1 MNRII
6 RALSVALGGALVLAG
21 FGASIAADL
30 TPEAKDTQV
39 MNARR
44 ENRILSTFNQDSGL
58 HAYDLTV
65 IVDGSSAALG
75 GVVESDVAKD
85 LAAQLASGT
94 NGIEHV
100 DNRIRVD
107 SRAVPR
113 KRDSNELKGGDAMSS
128 ASSARTNNRQGQ

>member
-6 RALSVALGGALVLAG
+6 RALIVALGGALMLVG
-21 FGASIAADL
+21 IGASIAADL
-30 TPEAKDTQV
+30 TPEAKDEQV

-44 ENRILSTFNQDSGL
+44 ESRILSTFNLDPRL

-75 GVVESDVAKD
+75 GIVESDVARD

-94 NGIEHV
+94 AGIERV
-100 DNRIRVD
+100 DNHIRVD
-107 SRAVPR
+107 SGGLPR
-113 KRDSNELKGGDAMSS
+113 KRDSTELNGG
-128 ASSARTNNRQGQ
+128 

>member
-6 RALSVALGGALVLAG
+6 RKLTVALGGVLVLAG
-21 FGASIAADL
+21 IGASFAADL
-30 TPEAKDTQV
+30 TPEAKDEQV
-39 MNARR
+39 MNAHR
-44 ENRILSTFNQDSGL
+44 ENRILTTFNLEPRL

-75 GVVESDVAKD
+75 GIVETNVARD

-107 SRAVPR
+107 SGAVPR
-113 KRDSNELKGGDAMSS
+113 KRDSTELKGG
-128 ASSARTNNRQGQ
+128 

>member
-6 RALSVALGGALVLAG
+6 RLLTVALGGALVLAG
-21 FGASIAADL
+21 IGAGIAADL
-30 TPEAKDTQV
+30 APEAKDVQV

-44 ENRILSTFNQDSGL
+44 ENRILSTFNLDPRL

-65 IVDGSSAALG
+65 IVDGGSAALG
-75 GVVESDVAKD
+75 GIVGSDVARD

-107 SRAVPR
+107 SGAVPR
-113 KRDSNELKGGDAMSS
+113 KHDSTELKGG
-128 ASSARTNNRQGQ
+128 

>member
-6 RALSVALGGALVLAG
+6 RTLIVTLGAALALAG
-21 FGASIAADL
+21 IGAGIAADL
-30 TPEAKDTQV
+30 TPEAKNAQV

-44 ENRILSTFNQDSGL
+44 ESRILTTFNLDPRL

-75 GVVESDVAKD
+75 GIVESDVARD
-85 LAAQLASGT
+85 LAAQLASAA

-107 SRAVPR
+107 SGAVPR
-113 KRDSNELKGGDAMSS
+113 KRNSIELKGG
-128 ASSARTNNRQGQ
+128 

>member
-6 RALSVALGGALVLAG
+6 RTVGVALGAALALAG
-21 FGASIAADL
+21 TGASVAADL
-30 TPEAKDTQV
+30 TPEAKDVQV

-44 ENRILSTFNQDSGL
+44 ENRILTTFNLEPRL

-65 IVDGSSAALG
+65 IVDGSSVALG
-75 GVVESDVAKD
+75 GLVESDVARD
-85 LAAQLASGT
+85 LAAQLASTT

-107 SRAVPR
+107 AAAAPR
-113 KRDSNELKGGDAMSS
+113 KHASTELKGG
-128 ASSARTNNRQGQ
+128 

>member
-6 RALSVALGGALVLAG
+6 RVSSVAVGAALVLAG
-21 FGASIAADL
+21 IGACIAADL
-30 TPEAKDTQV
+30 TPEAKDVQV

-44 ENRILSTFNQDSGL
+44 ESRILTMFNLDPRL
-58 HAYDLTV
+58 HDYDLIV
-65 IVDGSSAALG
+65 IVDGGSAALG
-75 GVVESDVAKD
+75 GVVESDVARD

-107 SRAVPR
+107 SGAAPR
-113 KRDSNELKGGDAMSS
+113 KRDPTELKGG
-128 ASSARTNNRQGQ
+128 

>member
-1 MNRII
+1 MNRNRIV
-6 RALSVALGGALVLAG
+6 RTLAMAVGGALALAG
-21 FGASIAADL
+21 IGASIAADL
-30 TPEAKDTQV
+30 TPEAKDEQV

-44 ENRILSTFNQDSGL
+44 ENRILTTFNLDPRL

-75 GVVESDVAKD
+75 GVVESAAARD
-85 LAAQLASGT
+85 LAAQLASAA

-107 SRAVPR
+107 SGAVPR
-113 KRDSNELKGGDAMSS
+113 KRDSTELNGG
-128 ASSARTNNRQGQ
+128 

>member
-6 RALSVALGGALVLAG
+6 RALAVALGLTLVLAG
-21 FGASIAADL
+21 IGAGMAADL
-30 TPEAKDTQV
+30 TAEAKDVQV
-39 MNARR
+39 MNAHR
-44 ENRILSTFNQDSGL
+44 ETRILTTFNLDPRL

-75 GVVESDVAKD
+75 GTVETDVARD

-107 SRAVPR
+107 SGAAPR
-113 KRDSNELKGGDAMSS
+113 KRDPTELKGG
-128 ASSARTNNRQGQ
+128 

>member
-6 RALSVALGGALVLAG
+6 RTLTTALGGAFVLAG
-21 FGASIAADL
+21 AGASIAADL
-30 TPEAKDTQV
+30 TPEAKDEQV

-44 ENRILSTFNQDSGL
+44 ESRILTTFNMEPRL
-58 HAYDLTV
+58 HAFDLTV

-75 GVVESDVAKD
+75 GTVESDAARD

-107 SRAVPR
+107 SGAVPR
-113 KRDSNELKGGDAMSS
+113 KRDSNELKGS
-128 ASSARTNNRQGQ
+128 

>member
-6 RALSVALGGALVLAG
+6 RTLTVALGGALVLAG
-21 FGASIAADL
+21 VGASIAADL
-30 TPEAKDTQV
+30 TPEAKDEQV

-44 ENRILSTFNQDSGL
+44 ENRILTAFNVDPRL

-75 GVVESDVAKD
+75 GTVENDVARD
-85 LAAQLASGT
+85 LAARLASGT

-107 SRAVPR
+107 SVPAAQR
-113 KRDSNELKGGDAMSS
+113 NSTELKGG
-128 ASSARTNNRQGQ
+128 

>member
-6 RALSVALGGALVLAG
+6 RKLSVALGGALVLTG
-21 FGASIAADL
+21 IGASLAADL
-30 TPEAKDTQV
+30 TPEAKDVQV

-44 ENRILSTFNQDSGL
+44 ENRILSTFNLDPRL
-58 HAYDLTV
+58 HVYDLTV

-75 GVVESDVAKD
+75 GIVGSDVARN

-107 SRAVPR
+107 ASAVPR
-113 KRDSNELKGGDAMSS
+113 KHDSTELKGG
-128 ASSARTNNRQGQ
+128 

>member
-6 RALSVALGGALVLAG
+6 RALTVTFGGALLLAG
-21 FGASIAADL
+21 IGASIAADL
-30 TPEAKDTQV
+30 TPEAKDEQV

-44 ENRILSTFNQDSGL
+44 ESRILTTFNLDPRL
-58 HAYDLTV
+58 HAYDLIV

-75 GVVESDVAKD
+75 GIVESDVARD

-107 SRAVPR
+107 SGAVEL
-113 KRDSNELKGGDAMSS
+113 KREPNELKGG
-128 ASSARTNNRQGQ
+128 

>member
-6 RALSVALGGALVLAG
+6 RTVGVALGAALALAG
-21 FGASIAADL
+21 TGASVAADL
-30 TPEAKDTQV
+30 TPEAKDVQV

-44 ENRILSTFNQDSGL
+44 ENRILTTFNREPRL

-65 IVDGSSAALG
+65 IVDGSSVALG
-75 GVVESDVAKD
+75 GLVESDVARD
-85 LAAQLASGT
+85 LAAQLASTT

-107 SRAVPR
+107 AAAAPR
-113 KRDSNELKGGDAMSS
+113 KHASTELKGG
-128 ASSARTNNRQGQ
+128 

>member
-6 RALSVALGGALVLAG
+6 RTLLVPLGATLVLAG
-21 FGASIAADL
+21 IGACIAADL
-30 TPEAKDTQV
+30 TPEVKDQQV

-44 ENRILSTFNQDSGL
+44 ENRILTTFNLDPRL

-75 GVVESDVAKD
+75 GIVESDVARD

-107 SRAVPR
+107 SGAVPR
-113 KRDSNELKGGDAMSS
+113 KRDSTELKGG
-128 ASSARTNNRQGQ
+128 

>member
-6 RALSVALGGALVLAG
+6 RTLTMTLGGALVLAG
-21 FGASIAADL
+21 IGASIAADL
-30 TPEAKDTQV
+30 TPEAKDQQV

-44 ENRILSTFNQDSGL
+44 ESRILTTFNLDPRL

-75 GVVESDVAKD
+75 GTVESGVARD
-85 LAAQLASGT
+85 LAAQIASGT

-107 SRAVPR
+107 SGAVPR
-113 KRDSNELKGGDAMSS
+113 KRDSTELNGG
-128 ASSARTNNRQGQ
+128 

>member
-6 RALSVALGGALVLAG
+6 RTLTAAFGGALVLAG
-21 FGASIAADL
+21 IGAGIAADL
-30 TPEAKDTQV
+30 TPEAKDEQV

-44 ENRILSTFNQDSGL
+44 ENRILTAFNVDPRL

-75 GVVESDVAKD
+75 GTVETDVARD

-107 SRAVPR
+107 SGAMPR
-113 KRDSNELKGGDAMSS
+113 KRDSNELKGG
-128 ASSARTNNRQGQ
+128 

>member
-6 RALSVALGGALVLAG
+6 RTLTAAFGGALVLAG
-21 FGASIAADL
+21 IGASIAADL
-30 TPEAKDTQV
+30 TPEAKDEQV

-44 ENRILSTFNQDSGL
+44 ENRILTAFNVDPRL

-75 GVVESDVAKD
+75 GTVETDVARD

-107 SRAVPR
+107 SGAVPR
-113 KRDSNELKGGDAMSS
+113 KRDSNELKGG
-128 ASSARTNNRQGQ
+128 

>member
-6 RALSVALGGALVLAG
+6 RTLTMALGGALALAG
-21 FGASIAADL
+21 IGASIAADL
-30 TPEAKDTQV
+30 TPEAKDEQV

-44 ENRILSTFNQDSGL
+44 ENRILTAFNVDPLL

-65 IVDGSSAALG
+65 IVDGSSVALG
-75 GVVESDVAKD
+75 GTVENDVARD
-85 LAAQLASGT
+85 LAARLASGT

-107 SRAVPR
+107 SSAAPR
-113 KRDSNELKGGDAMSS
+113 RRNSTELKGG
-128 ASSARTNNRQGQ
+128 

>member
-6 RALSVALGGALVLAG
+6 RTLAVAFGGALVLAG
-21 FGASIAADL
+21 IGASIAADL
-30 TPEAKDTQV
+30 TPEAKDEQV

-44 ENRILSTFNQDSGL
+44 ENRILTAFNVDPRL

-75 GVVESDVAKD
+75 GTVETDVARD

-107 SRAVPR
+107 SGAVPR
-113 KRDSNELKGGDAMSS
+113 KRDSNELQGG
-128 ASSARTNNRQGQ
+128 

>member
-6 RALSVALGGALVLAG
+6 RALTLAIGGALVIAG
-21 FGASIAADL
+21 IGAGIAADL
-30 TPEAKDTQV
+30 TPEAKDEQV

-44 ENRILSTFNQDSGL
+44 ESRILSTFNLDPRL

-75 GVVESDVAKD
+75 GIVESDVARN

-94 NGIEHV
+94 SGIEHV

-107 SRAVPR
+107 SAAAPRQRASTEP
-113 KRDSNELKGGDAMSS
+113 KGG
-128 ASSARTNNRQGQ
+128 